1 MDSEQERFEIG
12 SVASVNPARRE
23 LRIDAERGYKRTISG
38 LEWLRLIPRGGTE
51 IRCRVAKVKTA
62 SGALVV
68 TLVAGVLRD
77 TVAGMKGAAVVLRPE
92 ELNEPAQEE
101 LSFLDAIGFEIIGP
115 DGARIG
121 TLADV
126 IDTPAHPVLAIERE
140 DGKEVLV
147 PAIEEVVAD
156 LDWERE
162 VIVVNDI
169 APYSVENAD

>member
-1 MDSEQERFEIG
+1 
-12 SVASVNPARRE
+12 VASVNPARRE
-23 LRIDAERGYKRTISG
+23 LRIDAERGYKRALSA
-38 LEWLRLIPRGGTE
+38 LEWLRLIPRGGKE

-62 SGALVV
+62 KSALVV
-68 TLVAGVLRD
+68 TLVPGVLRE
-77 TVAGMKGAAVVLRPE
+77 TVAGMKGALVVLRPE

-101 LSFLDAIGFEIIGP
+101 LTFLDAVGFEIIGP

-121 TLADV
+121 ILVDV
-126 IDTPAHPVLAIERE
+126 IETPAHPVLEIERD
-140 DGKEVLV
+140 DGREVLV

-162 VIVVNDI
+162 RIVVNDI